1 MLIVDSRLVLVA
13 LLVVLCCSLVAVVL
27 AAVALTKNN
36 ESPSINV
43 RFSWVLDKGTF
54 KHKLT
59 LVHCNVSLFMLSS
72 GSNGRRQGRP
82 LLL

>member
-1 MLIVDSRLVLVA
+1 MFIVDSRLVLVA

-43 RFSWVLDKGTF
+43 RFSSVVT
-54 KHKLT
+54 
-59 LVHCNVSLFMLSS
+59 
-72 GSNGRRQGRP
+72 R
-82 LLL
+82 